1 MRTLTISLIVAS
13 VALAVVEVR
22 SVEACGG
29 CLSPPEEVTTVES
42 HRMAIALG
50 VEETILWDQI
60 IYTGDPEDFVWVL
73 PVTGPEVSVE
83 LADPTFF
90 DWLDGQTAPI
100 VQPLNPVRTFCP
112 DGSSGSGFGCGA
124 SADLAGG
131 GDGDG
136 DGDGDSDGVEVSN
149 HEVVGPY
156 ETVTIT
162 AEDPD
167 ALYTWLLENG
177 YQVSEEAFPIIDDY
191 VGAGFSFVALRL
203 APGEGVSAM
212 QPVRIRYP
220 SYMGTFPLKMVVVG
234 ARGVLNLSLW
244 VIAEQRYGAFNYG
257 TVELDPNRITWDWAS
272 SRSDY
277 NEVFSQ
283 IAEENG
289 NRSWIAEYAARLSTL
304 GLPPVEAMGDFEE
317 AQRLVSSPYVTRLR
331 AEVLVDHVD
340 EDLILAPSEDSTD
353 IGRFLLAGLEVNR
366 PAEPDC
372 DDGSDSGIACR
383 SGDSHRS
390 AGGSL
395 LLLGLAIAF
404 AYRRR
409 A

>member
-1 MRTLTISLIVAS
+1 
-13 VALAVVEVR
+13 
-22 SVEACGG
+22 
-29 CLSPPEEVTTVES
+29 
-42 HRMAIALG
+42 MAIALG

-90 DWLDGQTAPI
+90 DWLDGQTAPVI
-100 VQPLNPVRTFCP
+100 QPLNPVRTFCP
-112 DGSSGSGFGCGA
+112 DGSGGSGFGCGA
-124 SADLAGG
+124 SGDLASG

-191 VGAGFSFVALRL
+191 VDAGFSFVALRL

-234 ARGVLNLSLW
+234 ASGVLNLSLW

-289 NRSWIAEYAARLSTL
+289 NRSWIAEYAARLDTL

-353 IGRFLLAGLEVNR
+353 IDRFLLAGLEVNR

-383 SGDSHRS
+383 SGDSHRG

-395 LLLGLAIAF
+395 LVLGLAIAF